1 MKGKESII
9 NSILGDAEQQAAQII
24 AEAKEKADGIV
35 SLAKTKAEQD
45 KQAVL
50 ANAGSQAKD
59 ISDRR
64 ISVAELEVKKYSL
77 SLKQR
82 LLGECF
88 DEALQKLSKLSDK
101 EYLAIIAKLLA
112 YAEDG
117 ESVVISK
124 NDKKR
129 ITADFIKQ
137 AAKGK
142 KITLSKEVGDF
153 SGGIVLTKEGYDKN
167 MTFEVLL
174 SQVREESEADAAS
187 VLFKE

>member
-77 SLKQR
+77 
-82 LLGECF
+82 
-88 DEALQKLSKLSDK
+88 
-101 EYLAIIAKLLA
+101 
-112 YAEDG
+112 
-117 ESVVISK
+117 
-124 NDKKR
+124 
-129 ITADFIKQ
+129 
-137 AAKGK
+137 
-142 KITLSKEVGDF
+142 
-153 SGGIVLTKEGYDKN
+153 
-167 MTFEVLL
+167 
-174 SQVREESEADAAS
+174 
-187 VLFKE
+187 

>member
-88 DEALQKLSKLSDK
+88 DEALHKLSKLSDK
-101 EYLAIIAKLLA
+101 EYLAIITKLLA

-142 KITLSKEVGDF
+142 KITLSKEDR
-153 SGGIVLTKEGYDKN
+153 K
-167 MTFEVLL
+167 
-174 SQVREESEADAAS
+174 S
-187 VLFKE
+187 VV